1 MSPRRP
7 LRLAMLAKPTHTWIG
22 RRGRGIDRPGALLHA
37 TMAYLKPLSSSRDE
51 PVGFESQVLEH
62 LDAMYGV
69 AFRMTKNEAA
79 AEDLVQDT
87 VVKAVRARDQYQLG
101 TNLKAWLLRI
111 LTNTFINRHRRGG
124 LERDVLEGPD
134 AGPLADRWI
143 GASTMRAMRD
153 PEHDAL
159 APLVEAEV
167 RKALDDLPDHFRMAI
182 VLSDV
187 EGLSYKEIAEV
198 MGCPVGTVM
207 SRLHRARKMLQAVLR
222 DQAVALGIVE
232 EDGPAL
238 RAVAGE
244 PVDLTEYRERRRS
257 EPKGGDR

>member
-1 MSPRRP
+1 
-7 LRLAMLAKPTHTWIG
+7 
-22 RRGRGIDRPGALLHA
+22 
-37 TMAYLKPLSSSRDE
+37 MAYLKPLASPPGE
-51 PVGFESQVLEH
+51 PLAFEGQVLEH

-69 AFRMTKNEAA
+69 ALRMTKNEAA

-87 VVKAVRARDQYQLG
+87 VVKAVRASAQYQAG

-153 PEHDAL
+153 PEGDAL

-167 RKALDDLPDHFRMAI
+167 RQALDELPEHFRMAI

-187 EGLSYKEIAEV
+187 EGLSYKEIADV

-207 SRLHRARKMLQAVLR
+207 SRLHRARKMLQAGLR
-222 DQAVALGIVE
+222 DHAVALGLVE
-232 EDGPAL
+232 DDDPGL

-244 PVDLTEYRERRRS
+244 PVVLSEYRERRRN
-257 EPKGGDR
+257 EKGGAK